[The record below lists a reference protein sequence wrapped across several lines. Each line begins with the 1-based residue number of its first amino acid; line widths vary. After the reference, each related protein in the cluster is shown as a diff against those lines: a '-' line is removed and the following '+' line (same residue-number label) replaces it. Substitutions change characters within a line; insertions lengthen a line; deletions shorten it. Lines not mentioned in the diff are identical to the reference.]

1 MVRVGSD
8 KKMSG
13 FATLLFRSIIFN
25 KLYRYEL
32 LVFYFNICKVST
44 KKIVVLPVPEVV
56 KMLTQKSV
64 FSLPAF
70 FIVELC

>member
-44 KKIVVLPVPEVV
+44 KKIVVLPVVV

-64 FSLPAF
+64 FSLPVF

>member
-44 KKIVVLPVPEVV
+44 KKIVVLPVVV

-64 FSLPAF
+64 FSLPVF
-70 FIVELC
+70 FIVKLC